1 MASKKA
7 KPKAANKIVALAKK
21 DSELAKKRAKA
32 AMAQAKVKFKAAEK
46 VMDKKIQTHPEQAVL
61 IAGAIGAAIGAL
73 ATYEVLKS
81 KGKKK

>member
-1 MASKKA
+1 MKSKA
-7 KPKAANKIVALAKK
+7 KKSKVANKIAVLAQK
-21 DSELAKKRAKA
+21 DAAIARKRAKA

-46 VMDKKIQTHPEQAVL
+46 AMDKKIQTHPEQAVL

-81 KGKKK
+81 KGKKR